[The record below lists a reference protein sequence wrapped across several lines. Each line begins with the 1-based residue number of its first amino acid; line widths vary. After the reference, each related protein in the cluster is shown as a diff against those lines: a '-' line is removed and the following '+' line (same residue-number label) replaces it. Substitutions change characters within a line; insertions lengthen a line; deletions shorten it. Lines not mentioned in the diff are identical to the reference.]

1 MTMQRQILHVDMD
14 AFFAS
19 VEQLDNPQL
28 RGKPVLVGGS
38 GRRGV
43 VSTASYEARPFGCRS
58 AMPMAKALALCPQA
72 IVVRGRM
79 SRYAE
84 VSRQVMTILESYSP
98 EVQPVSIDEAFVD
111 VTASQ
116 RAFGKPIDMAR
127 GIKAR
132 IHNEIGLT
140 ASVGLSFNKYLA
152 KLASDLKKPD
162 GLLEITPENLDATL
176 VPLPISAIWGI
187 GPKSAARLVGMNIRT
202 IGDLRRMPF
211 DFFVRRFGQD
221 AQRVQDLSFGRDERL
236 VVSDR
241 DAKSISQEH
250 TFGEDIIEPDVL
262 EDVLLGEV
270 EQVANR
276 LRRHDLRTTA
286 IRLKIRYSD
295 FKTIS
300 RSATLPEASSTTAV
314 LWQAAVTL
322 LRDWSRHSFQP
333 VRLLG
338 FAASVLTNEPEQHGL
353 FDQPESQRQQLLDQ
367 AVDRINQKFGKHSIE
382 RGRQMKNQRRPKADE
397 NHISRNA
404 DDRE

>member
-79 SRYAE
+79 SRYADI
-84 VSRQVMTILESYSP
+84 SRQVMNILESYSP

-132 IHNEIGLT
+132 IQNEIGLT

-176 VPLPISAIWGI
+176 IPLPISAIWGI

-202 IGDLRRMPF
+202 IGDLRKMPF

-221 AQRVQDLSFGRDERL
+221 AQRVLDLSFGRDERL

-262 EDVLLGEV
+262 ADVLLGEV

-300 RSATLPEASSTTAV
+300 RSATLPEASSTTSV
-314 LWQAAVTL
+314 LWQAAIAL

-338 FAASVLTNEPEQHGL
+338 FAASVLTTEPEQHGL
-353 FDQPESQRQQLLDQ
+353 FDQPESQRQQLLDR

-404 DDRE
+404 EDRE

>member
-79 SRYAE
+79 SRYADI
-84 VSRQVMTILESYSP
+84 SRQVMNILESYSP

-132 IHNEIGLT
+132 IQNEIGLT

-176 VPLPISAIWGI
+176 IPLPISAIWGI

-202 IGDLRRMPF
+202 IGDLRKMPF

-221 AQRVQDLSFGRDERL
+221 AQRVLDLSFGRDERL

-262 EDVLLGEV
+262 ADVLLGEV

-276 LRRHDLRTTA
+276 LRRYDLRTTA

-300 RSATLPEASSTTAV
+300 RSATLPEASSTTSV
-314 LWQAAVTL
+314 LWQAAIAL

-338 FAASVLTNEPEQHGL
+338 FAASVLTTEPEQHGL
-353 FDQPESQRQQLLDQ
+353 FDQPESQRQQLLDR

-404 DDRE
+404 EDRE